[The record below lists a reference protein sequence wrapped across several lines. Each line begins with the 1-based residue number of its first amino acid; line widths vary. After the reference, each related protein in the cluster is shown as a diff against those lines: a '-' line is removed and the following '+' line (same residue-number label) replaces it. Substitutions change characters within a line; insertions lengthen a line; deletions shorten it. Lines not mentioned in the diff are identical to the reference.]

1 MRGSRPLVGSSST
14 SSGRSGESGDQ
25 GHLLPVAGRVGARPP
40 VGLERGPGDEFVAV
54 VEVGAGT
61 DAGQQV
67 QALLTEEVGQWFCP
81 TQG

>member
-1 MRGSRPLVGSSST
+1 V
-14 SSGRSGESGDQ
+14 
-25 GHLLPVAGRVGARPP
+25 RPP

-54 VEVGAGT
+54 VEVGAET

-67 QALLTEEVGQWFCP
+67 RALLTEEVGQWFCP

>member
-1 MRGSRPLVGSSST
+1 V
-14 SSGRSGESGDQ
+14 
-25 GHLLPVAGRVGARPP
+25 ARPALPATRTRCRRSAPQVAP
-40 VGLERGPGDEFVAV
+40 VGLEREPGDEFVAV

-67 QALLTEEVGQWFCP
+67 QALQTEEVGQWFCP